1 MYDIKTLYNILIIYY
16 VICEWRASA
25 VERPSPAMK
34 SLKQFV
40 QIAALS
46 CAMHAK
52 MMMTICVTV
61 MEGVIRAIVV

>member
-1 MYDIKTLYNILIIYY
+1 
-16 VICEWRASA
+16 
-25 VERPSPAMK
+25 MK

-46 CAMHAK
+46 CAMYAK

-61 MEGVIRAIVV
+61 MDGVIRAIVV